1 MRVIGMKEV
10 SLEACVDFAWPG
22 PHELKDELTQLRREA
37 AAFRWAAENGHLADL
52 TSRRLD
58 GTMETPLE
66 AIEEAAK
73 EWE

>member
-1 MRVIGMKEV
+1 MGWTLEELINHTSEV
-10 SLEACVDFAWPG
+10 VVSDDELEEAQA
-22 PHELKDELTQLRREA
+22 ELTQLRREA